1 MKKQTGKERVKKEWC
16 YGIDLRILVA
26 LSLEDEC
33 WEFIQRIT
41 EDNVGD
47 CYLISNMG
55 RVYDCNK
62 QLICEIY
69 PDTTRGYNTVSLQLC
84 PEGFR
89 NFKVHRLVAM
99 AFVPNPDPKSKCVVH
114 HINSVRTDNRAEN
127 LLWVSTIEHKALH
140 TLKANDELRY
150 YQLVE
155 DMRKAQPIKST
166 DSVFPFLWTEA
177 C

>member
-55 RVYDCNK
+55 RVYDCDK
-62 QLICEIY
+62 QLICENY
-69 PDTTRGYNTVSLQLC
+69 PDTTRGYHMYIA
-84 PEGFR
+84 E
-89 NFKVHRLVAM
+89 K
-99 AFVPNPDPKSKCVVH
+99 
-114 HINSVRTDNRAEN
+114 TDA
-127 LLWVSTIEHKALH
+127 
-140 TLKANDELRY
+140 
-150 YQLVE
+150 
-155 DMRKAQPIKST
+155 
-166 DSVFPFLWTEA
+166 
-177 C
+177 